1 MASAM
6 VVFSKPVQDGDLDL
20 PTKRK
25 RTINPK
31 LLHNDNM
38 SSDAVKR
45 QKLEALKFNQTLG
58 PLASS
63 SQSIA
68 ATTSST
74 DTGAHLSLT
83 APSAPSTSA
92 PSTCQASVKIVDDD
106 DHFRP
111 NAGTP
116 KNPDTI
122 LESVHYDDDT
132 DFTPLVARKREA
144 KKKQTEVVDESLDK
158 EPGKKETDDEEL
170 GKLNLLLPYKASNLF
185 SRTSAKR
192 LAVQNICFL

>member
-25 RTINPK
+25 RTTNPK
-31 LLHNDNM
+31 LLDNDNM
-38 SSDAVKR
+38 SRDAVKR
-45 QKLEALKFNQTLG
+45 RKIEALKFNQTLG

-74 DTGAHLSLT
+74 NTGAHLSST

-92 PSTCQASVKIVDDD
+92 PSTRQASVEIVDND
-106 DHFRP
+106 DHFHP
-111 NAGTP
+111 NTGTP

-132 DFTPLVARKREA
+132 DFTPLVARKRET
-144 KKKQTEVVDESLDK
+144 KKKQTEVVDKSSDK

-192 LAVQNICFL
+192 LAVQNICLL